1 MPHRPPQQ
9 IRPYCW
15 QANAIRPLRF
25 LRNVKGWRRL
35 ANRLLPSDV
44 SGRFRVENQSTWVE
58 GDLSS
63 FLERELYLYGE
74 YENLLIEK
82 FLNLTVK
89 TNQRTVLDIG
99 ANIGQHSMN
108 FSVAFDQV
116 HSFEPNPKLW
126 HKFENNMSL
135 NESLNVTLHQCGLAN
150 EDAEIPFYNI
160 DNGNEGLG
168 TFSDI
173 EQYDQSLEM
182 TGNLRV
188 VRGDDFLRTID
199 IGQVDAVKIDVQGF
213 EGEVLLGLQETIR
226 ATRPVV
232 WLELGA
238 ATKMDLSSF
247 DKVEEF
253 FPYPIRLFQLEHS
266 LRLMIRRINLKEFGA
281 GELPIGDY
289 IVCPRD

>member
-1 MPHRPPQQ
+1 
-9 IRPYCW
+9 
-15 QANAIRPLRF
+15 
-25 LRNVKGWRRL
+25 
-35 ANRLLPSDV
+35 
-44 SGRFRVENQSTWVE
+44 
-58 GDLSS
+58 
-63 FLERELYLYGE
+63 LYGD

-82 FLNLTVK
+82 FLNLTAK
-89 TNQRTVLDIG
+89 TKQRIVLDIG

-108 FSVAFDQV
+108 FSGAFDQV

-126 HKFENNMSL
+126 PKFENNMSL
-135 NESLNVTLHQCGLAN
+135 NKNYNVTLHKCGLAN

-160 DNGNEGLG
+160 DTGNEGLG

-182 TGNLRV
+182 TGKLTV
-188 VRGDDFLRTID
+188 VRGDDFLQTID
-199 IGQVDAVKIDVQGF
+199 VEQVDAMKIDVQGF
-213 EGEVLLGLQETIR
+213 EGEVLLGLRQTIC
-226 ATRPVV
+226 ANHPII

-247 DKVEEF
+247 DNVQGV

-266 LRLMIRRINLKEFGA
+266 LQLMIRRINLKEMGD

>member
-1 MPHRPPQQ
+1 
-9 IRPYCW
+9 
-15 QANAIRPLRF
+15 
-25 LRNVKGWRRL
+25 
-35 ANRLLPSDV
+35 V
-44 SGRFRVENQSTWVE
+44 SGRFRVENQSTWIE
-58 GDLSS
+58 GDLGS

-82 FLNLTVK
+82 FLNLAAK
-89 TNQRTVLDIG
+89 TDQRTVLDIG

-108 FSVAFDQV
+108 FSGAFDQV

-135 NESLNVTLHQCGLAN
+135 NKSSNVTLHQCGLAN

-160 DNGNEGLG
+160 GNGNEGLG

-182 TGNLRV
+182 IGKLKV
-188 VRGDDFLRTID
+188 VRGDEFLRTINV
-199 IGQVDAVKIDVQGF
+199 GQVDAMKIDVQGF
-213 EGEVLLGLQETIR
+213 EGEVLLGLQGTIR
-226 ATRPVV
+226 ATHPVV

-238 ATKMDLSSF
+238 ATKMDLSTF
-247 DKVEEF
+247 DKVQGF
-253 FPYPIRLFQLEHS
+253 FPYPIRIFQFEHN
-266 LRLMIRRINLKEFGA
+266 LRLMICRIVFKEFEN

-289 IVCPRD
+289 VVCPRD